1 MNKSRKAKKENQES
15 NSRLPEHELR
25 RLALNKRRI
34 SLKRLLIRKMGLP
47 LTHELPPL
55 NWDDIEAAGLDAE
68 VKRVMHML
76 DFNEKQ
82 IPLPLVPPEIELC
95 NIGFLLDEEEQF
107 NIHRFQTLQSSIYA
121 LPMLQPLEHY
131 GAYCQLAESSR
142 RGKGAL
148 PGRRK
153 VYQLKMQAMQDY
165 LYDCLPVVH
174 SVPIV
179 RLSVYDLFET
189 PDGISSLHDLLLK
202 DDEKSQAVLMHYFEQ
217 LIADLSD
224 QFETGC

>member
-15 NSRLPEHELR
+15 IHRLPEQELH
-25 RLALNKRRI
+25 RLALNKRRV
-34 SLKRLLIRKMGLP
+34 SLKRLLIHEMGLP
-47 LTHELPPL
+47 LTHELPAL
-55 NWDDIEAAGLDAE
+55 NWEDIEGAGLAQE

-76 DFNEKQ
+76 DFDEKQ
-82 IPLPLVPPEIELC
+82 IPLPLSPPEIELC
-95 NIGFLLDEEEQF
+95 TIGFLLDEEEQF
-107 NIHRFQTLQSSIYA
+107 TIHRFQTLQSSIYA

-131 GAYCQLAESSR
+131 GAYCQLAENNR
-142 RGKGAL
+142 RNKNIM

-153 VYQLKMQAMQDY
+153 VQKLKMQAMQDY

-189 PDGISSLHDLLLK
+189 PDGIASLHDLLLK
-202 DDEKSQAVLMHYFEQ
+202 NDKQSQKVLLHYFEQ
-217 LIADLSD
+217 LITELSEKFD
-224 QFETGC
+224 INC

>member
-1 MNKSRKAKKENQES
+1 MNKSRKAKKEDQKNIP
-15 NSRLPEHELR
+15 RLPEQELR

-34 SLKRLLIRKMGLP
+34 SLKRLLIHDMGLP
-47 LTHELPPL
+47 LTHELPAL
-55 NWDDIEAAGLDAE
+55 RWEDIEAAGLAQE
-68 VKRVMHML
+68 VRRVMHML
-76 DFNEKQ
+76 DFDEKR
-82 IPLPLVPPEIELC
+82 IPLPLTPPIIELC
-95 NIGFLLDEEEQF
+95 TIGFLLDEEEQF

-142 RGKGAL
+142 KSKSLKAGQ
-148 PGRRK
+148 RK
-153 VYQLKMQAMQDY
+153 VQKLKMQALQDY

-189 PDGISSLHDLLLK
+189 PDGIASLHDLLIRDNESSRK
-202 DDEKSQAVLMHYFEQ
+202 VLLQYFEQ
-217 LIADLSD
+217 LFSELSEKYDLN
-224 QFETGC
+224 C